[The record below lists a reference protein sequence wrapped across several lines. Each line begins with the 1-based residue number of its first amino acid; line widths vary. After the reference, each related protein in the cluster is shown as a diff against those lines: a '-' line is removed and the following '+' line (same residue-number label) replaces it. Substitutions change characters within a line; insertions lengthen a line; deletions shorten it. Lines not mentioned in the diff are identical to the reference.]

1 MCCIDKTPHK
11 ENASSYEQLANENGW
26 NQIIRL
32 TRESKTIPTNRI
44 IQSHSSLSINMKV
57 KTNIQI
63 LNKSQ

>member
-32 TRESKTIPTNRI
+32 TRESKTIPYRQI
-44 IQSHSSLSINMKV
+44 ELFSLTRRQAS
-57 KTNIQI
+57 T
-63 LNKSQ
+63 